1 MSLLKYFI
9 IVLLFFSFSVNAEII
24 RLDTLHR
31 QTESKIPICIPVFS
45 GDSSGKT
52 IASVVNKDLKKYG
65 SFVDAGV
72 SKRNIYTLDSA
83 DRKKGEIHYS
93 NWKNLGVQL
102 LGKGEVKNNGKL
114 EVEFQLFAPFSG
126 KRIFGKKY
134 IVSSRAARQLGHK
147 IADDIIE
154 NFLREK
160 GFFSSKLLFVNGSG
174 KRKNV
179 YISDSDGLGAK
190 PLTSESTLNLFPDW
204 FPDKKNILYTSY
216 CQGRPIIY
224 KKNIVSGK
232 ISKFIAMPG
241 MNVSGAI
248 SPDGRKLAVIL
259 DFNGHPDLYVID
271 IKTGKRKRLT
281 SGRPVESSP
290 SWSSD
295 SKKIVYSSDSS
306 AGRPQIYI
314 ISATGG
320 KAQRLTSSSFS
331 RYCTSPAW
339 SPDGK
344 KIAFVA
350 QLGGN
355 YEICL
360 YDIASRQTY
369 KLTNDNSNDESPSW
383 ARNSRHL
390 AFARTYGNSS
400 WIMLLDSETGK
411 VSPLVQKGKYSGA
424 PAFEP

>member
-1 MSLLKYFI
+1 MCFLKYL
-9 IVLLFFSFSVNAEII
+9 VVSLAFFTFSANSEIL
-24 RLDTLHR
+24 RLDTLRR
-31 QTESKIPICIPVFS
+31 QTDSKVAICIPNFP
-45 GDSSGKT
+45 GNSSGKIIT
-52 IASVVNKDLKKYG
+52 SIIMKDLEKHGAFVPASISKKN
-65 SFVDAGV
+65 V
-72 SKRNIYTLDSA
+72 YTLDSA
-83 DRKKGEIHYS
+83 DRKSGTIHYS
-93 NWKNLGVQL
+93 NWKNLGAQL
-102 LGKGEVKNNGKL
+102 LGKGSVKNVGKL
-114 EVEFQLFAPFSG
+114 EVEFQLYSPASG

-134 IVSSRAARQLGHK
+134 KVSASSARQLGHK

-154 NFLREK
+154 NYLHEK
-160 GFFSSKLLFVNGSG
+160 GFFSSKLLLVNGNS
-174 KRKNV
+174 KRKNI
-179 YISDSDGLGAK
+179 YIADSDGYGMK

-204 FPDKKNILYTSY
+204 FPDGKNILYTSY

-224 KKNIVSGK
+224 KKNLASGK
-232 ISKFIAMPG
+232 ISKFLAMPG

-248 SPDGRKLAVIL
+248 SPNGKKLAVIL
-259 DFNGHPDLYVID
+259 DFDGHPELYVID

-281 SGRPVESSP
+281 NGRAVESSP
-290 SWSSD
+290 SWSAD
-295 SKKIVYSSDSS
+295 SRKIVYSSDAS

-331 RYCTSPAW
+331 KYCTSPVW

-360 YDIASRQTY
+360 YDIESRQTY
-369 KLTNDNSNDESPSW
+369 KLTNDRSNDESPNW

-411 VSPLVQKGKYSGA
+411 VLPLIQKGKYSGA
-424 PAFEP
+424 PAFGP